1 MISTRVDNTKRMA
14 AGSKVKIDLVNNRLS
29 RVFEINRDKAADR
42 ACSLIK
48 KSARLAE
55 ISILGIL
62 GNLRNLDG
70 RNLAVIIKMIEN
82 CSDQNLISRR

>member
-14 AGSKVKIDLVNNRLS
+14 AGSKVKIDLVNNRPGRIL
-29 RVFEINRDKAADR
+29 EINSDEAADR

-55 ISILGIL
+55 IFILGIL
-62 GNLRNLDG
+62 GNLCNLDG
-70 RNLAVIIKMIEN
+70 RNLAVIIKMIKN
-82 CSDQNLISRR
+82 RSDKHLISRR

>member
-14 AGSKVKIDLVNNRLS
+14 TGSKVKIDLVNNRPGRIL
-29 RVFEINRDKAADR
+29 EINSDEAADR

-48 KSARLAE
+48 KSSRLAE
-55 ISILGIL
+55 IFILGIL

-70 RNLAVIIKMIEN
+70 RNLAVIIKMIKN
-82 CSDQNLISRR
+82 RSDKHLISRR